1 MPRSKSSKR
10 WLREHHQDYWVE
22 RARAEG
28 WRSRAAF
35 KLLEIQRKDRLLR
48 PGMRVLDLGAA
59 PGSWSQVAAREVG
72 ARGIVV
78 ASDLLEMDP
87 IAGVTFIQ
95 GDFREQEVLE
105 QLLAALGDEPVDL
118 VMSDMAPN
126 LSGIRTADQAAAMYL
141 AELALDMARR
151 VLAPEGTLVVKVFQG
166 EGIDDFR
173 RDFRETFKRVSTR
186 KPVASRD
193 RSPELYL
200 VGSGLKMV

>member
-1 MPRSKSSKR
+1 MARSKSSRR
-10 WLREHHQDYWVE
+10 WLREHHEDHWVE
-22 RARAEG
+22 RARTEG

-59 PGSWSQVAAREVG
+59 PGSWSQVAAQEVG
-72 ARGIVV
+72 ARGTVV
-78 ASDLLEMDP
+78 ASDLLEMEP

-105 QLLAALGDEPVDL
+105 QLLAALGDAPVDL

-126 LSGIRTADQAAAMYL
+126 LSGIRPADQAAAMYL

-151 VLAPEGTLVVKVFQG
+151 VLAPEGALLVKVFQG

-173 RDFRETFKRVSTR
+173 RDFRETFRRVSTR
-186 KPVASRD
+186 KPSASRD